1 MKGLI
6 QKSIAKTF
14 KYRST
19 VAISPRF
26 CSDEKEFNE
35 DDKRGKNEN
44 KQKLKIKKLDTGQKS
59 TLAEFKGDKQNQT
72 EKEEIDIAAA
82 KRLSNIRAN
91 EKAILATKVGA
102 MANVGLAASKC
113 VLGLSISS
121 TALVADGISSFGD
134 LLSDGVVYY
143 SVTEAR
149 KKATPDRPWGQGKIE
164 PLGTF
169 FAVPV
174 LYLTFLFRCAF
185 SRCVTCNNW
194 NWNWIFCDECRT
206 GNGEHKSSTIR
217 F

>member
-1 MKGLI
+1 MKRLA

-14 KYRST
+14 KHRS
-19 VAISPRF
+19 SF
-26 CSDEKEFNE
+26 LLLSQFYSDEKDFNE
-35 DDKRGKNEN
+35 DEKRGKNET
-44 KQKLKIKKLDTGQKS
+44 KQKLKIKKLENSQKP
-59 TLAEFKGDKQNQT
+59 TLAEFKGEKQNQT
-72 EKEEIDIAAA
+72 EKEESDIATA

-164 PLGTF
+164 PLGRF
-169 FAVPV
+169 SAAFCFP
-174 LYLTFLFRCAF
+174 LF
-185 SRCVTCNNW
+185 N
-194 NWNWIFCDECRT
+194 
-206 GNGEHKSSTIR
+206 H
-217 F
+217 